1 MTRRHP
7 DSRTLHRHPL
17 NTGAPEDIMTTN
29 PRLTLS
35 RRTFAIG
42 MAASAGLALC
52 GGSAAAAAQVPFD
65 GNWEHLTFR
74 RLRPNV
80 FETGQSMLKVVAD
93 GSSSIFYRMLEPGLH
108 GARRATWT
116 WQVDRSVPPSDL
128 SKIGADDRN
137 LGMFFVSLDAA
148 GAKRVR
154 PGTSIRSLMT
164 NRSARILMYTWG
176 GNTPLGTVVPSP
188 HAPERLRNLITREAM
203 PGRFTE
209 EVDLA
214 ADFLKVFGQ
223 PLDRLVAVAV
233 SSNSENT
240 PARVEATISDLAV
253 I

>member
-1 MTRRHP
+1 
-7 DSRTLHRHPL
+7 
-17 NTGAPEDIMTTN
+17 MTTT

-35 RRTFAIG
+35 RRQFGLGI
-42 MAASAGLALC
+42 AASAGLVL
-52 GGSAAAAAQVPFD
+52 GGVTPAAAAAVPFD
-65 GNWEHLTFR
+65 GSWEHLTFR
-74 RLRPNV
+74 RLSPNV
-80 FETGQSMLKVVAD
+80 FETGQSTLKVIAD
-93 GSSSIFYRMLEPGLH
+93 GSSSIFYRMLEPALH

-116 WQVDRSVPPSDL
+116 WQVDQSVPPSDL

-176 GNTPLGTVVPSP
+176 GNTALGTVVPSP

-203 PGRFTE
+203 TGRFTE
-209 EVDLA
+209 NVDLS

-223 PLDRLVAVAV
+223 QLDQLVAVAV

-240 PARVEATISDLAV
+240 PARVEASVSDLMV
-253 I
+253 V